1 MKRTIISGLT
11 LLLSSLALASAA
23 MASQTTIHDPAADLN
38 GDGVVTLGELVQH
51 NRDQRQS

>member
-23 MASQTTIHDPAADLN
+23 MASQTTIHDSAADLN
-38 GDGVVTLGELVQH
+38 GDGMVTLGELVQH